1 MQDVSLI
8 LIGEKINYLICQA
21 PPPRLLFIRL
31 FNSFSDLFFI
41 ETCVFKVDLQE
52 NWMLKTTTFFID
64 CLRIGLC

>member
-31 FNSFSDLFFI
+31 FNSFSDLFLLKLAFSRLI
-41 ETCVFKVDLQE
+41 FK
-52 NWMLKTTTFFID
+52 K
-64 CLRIGLC
+64 IGC